1 MWKCDLC
8 IPIRTMTHHRTAS
21 SGNKDCPSNL
31 YNRFLDDCFLSII
44 LMNIKISPFSSD
56 RVLDRIPWLMIRDG
70 PCNSAIS
77 KWGLCF
83 VGPTHVHHS
92 GICGQNYLQITCK
105 LIALWEII
113 ISMYY
118 EIHILIVKFS
128 NFVLVTCILLMVY
141 LYCS

>member
-1 MWKCDLC
+1 MLKCDLC

-92 GICGQNYLQITCK
+92 GICGQNYLKINS
-105 LIALWEII
+105 L
-113 ISMYY
+113 MGDY
-118 EIHILIVKFS
+118 HIY
-128 NFVLVTCILLMVY
+128 VLRNPY
-141 LYCS
+141 LNC